1 VTAIIDR
8 LLRVWL
14 EPLGDEAAAQAAFRE
29 VYADPVSVN
38 GTARAVAD
46 LVGRARDLQAAFEGL
61 QVEIIDRVEAPERIV
76 IAFWM
81 RGRHVG
87 PLPTPIGVVAST
99 GRVVEALTIDVLTVT
114 DRLVTAIWVVA
125 DDLGLLRQLDGVT
138 LTVSARGR

>member
-1 VTAIIDR
+1 MTAIIDR

-14 EPLGDEAAAQAAFRE
+14 ELLGDEAAAQAPFRE